1 MSHPARPLS
10 VVLALIQEHRAAC
23 ERENVPTDPAKLQAL
38 HTEAVGHLPEVLER
52 LEGLESELASNAVV
66 QVRFHQRLEALEAA
80 QADKPAAP
88 AATKKATT
96 RKAG

>member
-38 HTEAVGHLPEVLER
+38 HTEAVGHLPELLQRLDAHER
-52 LEGLESELASNAVV
+52 GITRASECFLDLLK
-66 QVRFHQRLEALEAA
+66 RLEALEAA